1 MSNEERPLSPA
12 EQRRK
17 IRYEAVCAEMKKNG
31 YQQRDLTIGVLS
43 ANIGAVAVT
52 MPLILLAGWMYITVH
67 PANEVRFTLPSIG
80 LFLALFLLAI
90 LLHEWIHGLTWGLFA
105 KSHLRAISFGVIWQA
120 LTPYCTCSE
129 PLTRGQYLLGGIM
142 PTLILGILPAVFAIL
157 AGSLPLFLFSELMIL
172 GGGGDLLIIGKLLL
186 YRSRGKE
193 VLYYDHPYACG
204 LTAFERNQ

>member
-1 MSNEERPLSPA
+1 
-12 EQRRK
+12 
-17 IRYEAVCAEMKKNG
+17 
-31 YQQRDLTIGVLS
+31 
-43 ANIGAVAVT
+43 
-52 MPLILLAGWMYITVH
+52 
-67 PANEVRFTLPSIG
+67 
-80 LFLALFLLAI
+80 
-90 LLHEWIHGLTWGLFA
+90 
-105 KSHLRAISFGVIWQA
+105 
-120 LTPYCTCSE
+120 
-129 PLTRGQYLLGGIM
+129 M